1 MTNQKQRFHGNRF
14 DKNNLNTKTKTM
26 GKNQQQIQFASA
38 VMMLLQ
44 REFIRECK
52 IEPAMDENG
61 IQQTDESGQP
71 MDRAV
76 HPLGLNFESWM
87 IQNKLIVEQPS
98 IIKPNNNI
106 KIVKS

>member
-26 GKNQQQIQFASA
+26 NKNQQQIQFGSA
-38 VMMLLQ
+38 VLLLLQ

-76 HPLGLNFESWM
+76 HPLGLNFESWL
-87 IQNKLIVEQPS
+87 IQNKLIIEQS
-98 IIKPNNNI
+98 TIIQPNNNI